1 MYISIY
7 RSLVMARFKILRAQ
21 NLDKIKKN
29 KKIFHIL
36 SYNLHKTKVEVFLFL
51 YKKIREERVDT
62 IKKPYP
68 TYLTLLGSGFSVSE
82 D

>member
-1 MYISIY
+1 
-7 RSLVMARFKILRAQ
+7 MARFKILRAQ

-51 YKKIREERVDT
+51 YKKIREERKEWT
-62 IKKPYP
+62 Q
-68 TYLTLLGSGFSVSE
+68 
-82 D
+82 

>member
-7 RSLVMARFKILRAQ
+7 RSLVMARFKILIAQ

-36 SYNLHKTKVEVFLFL
+36 SHNLHKIKVEVFLFL
-51 YKKIREERVDT
+51 YKKYV
-62 IKKPYP
+62 KKEW
-68 TYLTLLGSGFSVSE
+68 TQ
-82 D
+82 

>member
-1 MYISIY
+1 
-7 RSLVMARFKILRAQ
+7 MARFKILRAQ
-21 NLDKIKKN
+21 NLEKIKKN

>member
-1 MYISIY
+1 MTS
-7 RSLVMARFKILRAQ
+7 FKILRVQ
-21 NLDKIKKN
+21 NLEKI

-36 SYNLHKTKVEVFLFL
+36 SYNLHKTKVAVFL

-62 IKKPYP
+62 IKKPYLR
-68 TYLTLLGSGFSVSE
+68 YLTLLGSGFSVSE

>member
-7 RSLVMARFKILRAQ
+7 RSLAMTSFKILRVQ
-21 NLDKIKKN
+21 NLEKIKKI

-36 SYNLHKTKVEVFLFL
+36 SYNLHKTKVAVFL

-62 IKKPYP
+62 IKKPYLR
-68 TYLTLLGSGFSVSE
+68 YLTLLGSGFSVSE

>member
-1 MYISIY
+1 
-7 RSLVMARFKILRAQ
+7 MARFKILRAQ

-62 IKKPYP
+62 IKKPYLR
-68 TYLTLLGSGFSVSE
+68 YLTLLGSGFSVSE